1 MYFELVE
8 EEKEE
13 KQEPTLAELVETMA
27 KDSGLKPYRKRSR
40 WYNMEIV
47 MYEGRRLARTKD
59 RTKSKYHA
67 FWVDDKL
74 YKEYRRYWLREIAEG
89 RKPVEVSK

>member
-8 EEKEE
+8 EEQEE

-27 KDSGLKPYRKRSR
+27 KDRGLNPYRKRSL
-40 WYNMEIV
+40 WHNMKIFNSD
-47 MYEGRRLARTKD
+47 GRRLARTKYL
-59 RTKSKYHA
+59 TKSKYHA

-74 YKEYRRYWLREIAEG
+74 YKEYLAEG
-89 RKPVEVSK
+89 GKPVEV